1 MVEAMNELVQMTV
14 TRSVV
19 YYRDPKAPTTK
30 YLVEHGFVEQMSAF
44 VAPEDNVQIP
54 EGKVPYRLT
63 QRGVDEAKRYSE
75 GQKATIEGENNE

>member
-1 MVEAMNELVQMTV
+1 MVEAMNELVQMTI

-19 YYRDPKAPTTK
+19 YYRDSKAPTTK
-30 YLVEHGFVEQMSAF
+30 YLVEQGFIEQMSAF
-44 VAPEDNVQIP
+44 AALDVNEFP
-54 EGKVPYRLT
+54 EGKIPYRLT

>member
-30 YLVEHGFVEQMSAF
+30 YLVEQGFIEQMPAF
-44 VAPEDNVQIP
+44 ATPEASEIP
-54 EGKVPYRLT
+54 EGKIPYRLT

>member
-19 YYRDPKAPTTK
+19 YYRDPKSPTTK
-30 YLVEHGFVEQMSAF
+30 YLSEQGFIEQMPAF
-44 VAPEDNVQIP
+44 AALDANEIP
-54 EGKVPYRLT
+54 EGKIPCRLT

>member
-19 YYRDPKAPTTK
+19 YYRDPKSPTTK
-30 YLVEHGFVEQMSAF
+30 YLVEQGFIEQMPAF
-44 VAPEDNVQIP
+44 AALDASEIP
-54 EGKVPYRLT
+54 EGKIPYRLT
-63 QRGVDEAKRYSE
+63 QRGVDEANRYSE

>member
-19 YYRDPKAPTTK
+19 YYRDPKSPTTK
-30 YLVEHGFVEQMSAF
+30 YLVEQGFIEQMPAF
-44 VAPEDNVQIP
+44 VTPEASEIP
-54 EGKVPYRLT
+54 EGKIPYRLT